1 MNISDIPMTAPTLV
15 PVSRNVFRADL
26 LEAAAFFLSSCDVAA
41 EFELMVGDD
50 MMARQGVSSQVS
62 SLAAE
67 YRAAGDLDPS
77 ERFEA
82 QLAYARGIVAEGT
95 MTPGR
100 KLKML
105 DDALNG
111 ADFEGEFLRGPEAA
125 PKPTAKP
132 SVTIWGNGVV
142 AMELLNEALQ
152 ALQYMT
158 LGQLRAHRINPTL
171 LDRMEA
177 VLVGNMEAS

>member
-1 MNISDIPMTAPTLV
+1 MNININNIPMTAPTLV

-67 YRAAGDLDPS
+67 YRAAGELDPG
-77 ERFEA
+77 ERLEA

-111 ADFEGEFLRGPEAA
+111 ADFDGEFLRVPERA
-125 PKPTAKP
+125 PTPTFP
-132 SVTIWGNGVV
+132 V
-142 AMELLNEALQ
+142 ARGEEMALIGEALEALQ
-152 ALQYMT
+152 HMT
-158 LGQLRAHRINPTL
+158 LGQLRAHRISPTL
-171 LDRMEA
+171 LERMERA
-177 VLVGNMEAS
+177 L